1 MLVRIIFVCLI
12 SFAAAYPQKVDER
25 LLLIEAQKLIS
36 YMESYDQMANKYT
49 DVFIVSNITNVAQSV
64 SRSMNI
70 LINVYHL
77 IHIHNII
84 QGVEDRQTVGNYV
97 YQQLPKL
104 SRLLKIER
112 KITNGMLSSVNN
124 KEIIDITSLYIS
136 SLNYII
142 TTLDTSVNKLN

>member
-1 MLVRIIFVCLI
+1 MIVRIIIVCLI
-12 SFAAAYPQKVDER
+12 SFAAVYPQKIDER
-25 LLLIEAQKLIS
+25 LLLIEAQKLIT
-36 YMESYDQMANKYT
+36 YMESFDQMTNKYK

-84 QGVEDRQTVGNYV
+84 QGAEDKQTVGNYV

-104 SRLLKIER
+104 SRLLKIES
-112 KITNGMLSSVNN
+112 KITKGMLSSIST
-124 KEIIDITSLYIS
+124 KEIKDVTTLYIS
-136 SLNYII
+136 SLSFVI
-142 TTLDTSVNKLN
+142 TTLDTSGE

>member
-1 MLVRIIFVCLI
+1 MFVRIIIVCLI
-12 SFAAAYPQKVDER
+12 SFAAVYPQKIDER
-25 LLLIEAQKLIS
+25 LLLIEAQQLIT
-36 YMESYDQMANKYT
+36 YMESFDQMANKYT

-84 QGVEDRQTVGNYV
+84 IGVEDKNTVGNYV

-112 KITNGMLSSVNN
+112 KITNGMLSSIST
-124 KEIIDITSLYIS
+124 KEIKD
-136 SLNYII
+136 I
-142 TTLDTSVNKLN
+142 TTLYIGSLSFVITTLESSIE

>member
-1 MLVRIIFVCLI
+1 MIVRIIFVCLI
-12 SFAAAYPQKVDER
+12 SFAAVYPQKIDER
-25 LLLIEAQKLIS
+25 LLLIEAQKLIT
-36 YMESYDQMANKYT
+36 YMESFDQMANKYT
-49 DVFIVSNITNVAQSV
+49 DVFIVSSLTNIAQSV

-84 QGVEDRQTVGNYV
+84 QGAEDKKTVGNYV

-112 KITNGMLSSVNN
+112 KITNGMLSSVNT
-124 KEIIDITSLYIS
+124 KEIKDVTTLYIS

-142 TTLDTSVNKLN
+142 TTLDTSVE

>member
-1 MLVRIIFVCLI
+1 MLVKIIIVCLI
-12 SFAAAYPQKVDER
+12 SFAAVYPQKIDER
-25 LLLIEAQKLIS
+25 LLLIEAQKLIN
-36 YMESYDQMANKYT
+36 YMESFDEMTNEYT
-49 DVFIVSNITNVAQSV
+49 DIIIVSNITNVAQSI

-112 KITNGMLSSVNN
+112 KITNGMLSSIGT
-124 KEIIDITSLYIS
+124 KEIKDVTTLYIS
-136 SLNYII
+136 SLSFVI
-142 TTLDTSVNKLN
+142 TTLDTSVE

>member
-1 MLVRIIFVCLI
+1 MIRIIIIICII
-12 SFAAAYPQKVDER
+12 SFAAVFPQKVDER
-25 LLLIEAQKLIS
+25 LLLVEAQKLIT
-36 YMESYDQMANKYT
+36 YMESFDQMANNYSN
-49 DVFIVSNITNVAQSV
+49 VFIVSHLTNIAQSV

-84 QGVEDRQTVGNYV
+84 QGVEDKQIVGNYV
-97 YQQLPKL
+97 YHQLPKL

-112 KITNGMLSSVNN
+112 KITNGMLSSVNT
-124 KEIIDITSLYIS
+124 KEIKDITTVYIS

-142 TTLDTSVNKLN
+142 TTLDTSVE

>member
-1 MLVRIIFVCLI
+1 MLVRIIIVCLLSI
-12 SFAAAYPQKVDER
+12 AVVYPQKIDER
-25 LLLIEAQKLIS
+25 LLLVEAQKLIT
-36 YMESYDQMANKYT
+36 YMESFDEMANTYT
-49 DVFIVSNITNVAQSV
+49 DVFIVSKITNVAQSV

-84 QGVEDRQTVGNYV
+84 QGVEDKLTVGNYV

-112 KITNGMLSSVNN
+112 KITNGMLSSIST
-124 KEIIDITSLYIS
+124 KEIKDITTLYIN
-136 SLNYII
+136 SLSFVI
-142 TTLDTSVNKLN
+142 TTLDTSVE

>member
-1 MLVRIIFVCLI
+1 MIVRIIFVCLI
-12 SFAAAYPQKVDER
+12 SFAAVYSQKIDER
-25 LLLIEAQKLIS
+25 LLLIEAQKLIT

-49 DVFIVSNITNVAQSV
+49 DVFIVSNITNIAQSV

-77 IHIHNII
+77 IHIHSII
-84 QGVEDRQTVGNYV
+84 QGAEDKQTVGNYV

-104 SRLLKIER
+104 ARLLKIER
-112 KITNGMLSSVNN
+112 KITNGMLSSVNT
-124 KEIIDITSLYIS
+124 KEIKDVTTLYIS

-142 TTLDTSVNKLN
+142 TTLDTSVE

>member
-1 MLVRIIFVCLI
+1 MIVRIIFVCLI
-12 SFAAAYPQKVDER
+12 SFAAAFPQKVDER
-25 LLLIEAQKLIS
+25 LLLIEAQKLIT
-36 YMESYDQMANKYT
+36 YMESFDEMANKYT

-84 QGVEDRQTVGNYV
+84 QGAEDKQTVGNYV

-112 KITNGMLSSVNN
+112 KITNGMLSSVNT
-124 KEIIDITSLYIS
+124 KEIKDVTTLYIS

-142 TTLDTSVNKLN
+142 NTLDTSVE

>member
-1 MLVRIIFVCLI
+1 MLVRIIIVCLI
-12 SFAAAYPQKVDER
+12 SFAAVYPQKIDER
-25 LLLIEAQKLIS
+25 LLLVEAQKLIK
-36 YMESYDQMANKYT
+36 YMESFDEMANNYK
-49 DVFIVSNITNVAQSV
+49 DVFIVSKITNVAQSV

-84 QGVEDRQTVGNYV
+84 QGAEDKKTVGNYV

-112 KITNGMLSSVNN
+112 KITNSMLSSIST
-124 KEIIDITSLYIS
+124 KEIKDLTTLYIG
-136 SLNYII
+136 SLSFVI
-142 TTLDTSVNKLN
+142 TTLDTSGE

>member
-1 MLVRIIFVCLI
+1 MIVRIIIVCLI
-12 SFAAAYPQKVDER
+12 SFTAVYPQKIDER
-25 LLLIEAQKLIS
+25 LLLVEAQKLIK
-36 YMESYDQMANKYT
+36 YMESFDEMANNYT

-84 QGVEDRQTVGNYV
+84 QGAEDKKTVGNYV

-112 KITNGMLSSVNN
+112 KITNSMLSSISI
-124 KEIIDITSLYIS
+124 KEIKDITTLYIG
-136 SLNYII
+136 SLNFVI
-142 TTLDTSVNKLN
+142 TTLDTSVE

>member
-1 MLVRIIFVCLI
+1 MIVRIIIVCLI
-12 SFAAAYPQKVDER
+12 SFAAVYPQKIDER
-25 LLLIEAQKLIS
+25 LLLVEAQKLIN
-36 YMESYDQMANKYT
+36 YMESFDEMANKYT

-84 QGVEDRQTVGNYV
+84 QGAEDKQTVGNYV

-104 SRLLKIER
+104 SRLLKIES
-112 KITNGMLSSVNN
+112 KITNGMLSSISI
-124 KEIIDITSLYIS
+124 KEIKDVTTLYIS
-136 SLNYII
+136 TLNYVI
-142 TTLDTSVNKLN
+142 TTLDTSVK

>member
-1 MLVRIIFVCLI
+1 MLVRIIIVCII
-12 SFAAAYPQKVDER
+12 SFAAVYPQKVDER
-25 LLLIEAQKLIS
+25 LLLVEAQKLIT
-36 YMESYDQMANKYT
+36 YMESFDQMANNYSN
-49 DVFIVSNITNVAQSV
+49 VFIVSHITNIAQSV

-84 QGVEDRQTVGNYV
+84 QGVEDKQIVGNYV

-112 KITNGMLSSVNN
+112 KITKGMLSSVNT
-124 KEIIDITSLYIS
+124 KEIKDVTTLYIT

-142 TTLDTSVNKLN
+142 TTLDTSVE

>member
-1 MLVRIIFVCLI
+1 MLVRIIIVCII
-12 SFAAAYPQKVDER
+12 SLVAVYPQKVDER
-25 LLLIEAQKLIS
+25 LLLVEAQKLIT
-36 YMESYDQMANKYT
+36 YMESFDQMANNYSN
-49 DVFIVSNITNVAQSV
+49 VFIVSHITNIAQSV

-84 QGVEDRQTVGNYV
+84 QGVEDKQIVGIYV

-112 KITNGMLSSVNN
+112 KITNGMLSSVNT
-124 KEIIDITSLYIS
+124 KEIKDITTLYIS

-142 TTLDTSVNKLN
+142 TTLDTSVE

>member
-1 MLVRIIFVCLI
+1 MLVRIIIVCLI
-12 SFAAAYPQKVDER
+12 SFAAVYPQKIDER
-25 LLLIEAQKLIS
+25 LLLVEAQKLIK
-36 YMESYDQMANKYT
+36 YMESFDEMANKYT
-49 DVFIVSNITNVAQSV
+49 DGFIVSNITNVAQSV

-84 QGVEDRQTVGNYV
+84 QGVEDKNTVGNYV

-112 KITNGMLSSVNN
+112 KITNGMLSSIST
-124 KEIIDITSLYIS
+124 KEIKDITTLYVGSLS
-136 SLNYII
+136 FII
-142 TTLDTSVNKLN
+142 TTLDTSDQ

>member
-12 SFAAAYPQKVDER
+12 SFAAVFPQKVDER
-25 LLLIEAQKLIS
+25 LLLVEAQKLIT
-36 YMESYDQMANKYT
+36 YMESFDQMANKYT
-49 DVFIVSNITNVAQSV
+49 DVFIVSNITNIAQSV

-84 QGVEDRQTVGNYV
+84 QGVDDKQTVGNYV

-112 KITNGMLSSVNN
+112 KITNGMLSSDNT
-124 KEIIDITSLYIS
+124 KEIKD
-136 SLNYII
+136 I
-142 TTLDTSVNKLN
+142 TTLYINSLSYVITTLETSVE

>member
-1 MLVRIIFVCLI
+1 MLVRIIIVCII
-12 SFAAAYPQKVDER
+12 SFAAVYPQKVDER
-25 LLLIEAQKLIS
+25 LLLVEAQKLIT
-36 YMESYDQMANKYT
+36 YMESFDQMANNYSN
-49 DVFIVSNITNVAQSV
+49 VFIVSHITNIAQSV

-84 QGVEDRQTVGNYV
+84 QGVEDKQIVGNYV

-112 KITNGMLSSVNN
+112 KITNGMLSSVNT
-124 KEIIDITSLYIS
+124 KEIKDITTLYIS

-142 TTLDTSVNKLN
+142 TTLDTSVE

>member
-1 MLVRIIFVCLI
+1 MLVRIIFVCLF
-12 SFAAAYPQKVDER
+12 SFAAAFPQKIDER
-25 LLLIEAQKLIS
+25 LLLIEAQKLIT

-84 QGVEDRQTVGNYV
+84 QGVEDKQTVGNYV

-112 KITNGMLSSVNN
+112 KITNGMLSSINTKDV
-124 KEIIDITSLYIS
+124 KDMTTLYIG
-136 SLNYII
+136 SLNFVI
-142 TTLDTSVNKLN
+142 TTLDTSAE

>member
-1 MLVRIIFVCLI
+1 MIVRIIIVCLI
-12 SFAAAYPQKVDER
+12 SFAAVYPQKIDER
-25 LLLIEAQKLIS
+25 LLLVEAQKLIK
-36 YMESYDQMANKYT
+36 YMESFDEMASNYT
-49 DVFIVSNITNVAQSV
+49 DVFIVSKITNVAQSI

-84 QGVEDRQTVGNYV
+84 QGVEDKKTVGNYV

-112 KITNGMLSSVNN
+112 KITNSMLSSIST
-124 KEIIDITSLYIS
+124 KEIKDLTTLYIG
-136 SLNYII
+136 SLSFVI
-142 TTLDTSVNKLN
+142 TTLDTSGE

>member
-1 MLVRIIFVCLI
+1 MFVRIIVVCLF
-12 SFAAAYPQKVDER
+12 SFAAVYPQKIDER
-25 LLLIEAQKLIS
+25 LLLVEAQKLIK
-36 YMESYDQMANKYT
+36 YMESFDEMANNYT

-84 QGVEDRQTVGNYV
+84 QGVEDKNTVGNYI

-112 KITNGMLSSVNN
+112 KITNSMLSSISI
-124 KEIIDITSLYIS
+124 KEIKDITTLYIG
-136 SLNYII
+136 SLNFVI
-142 TTLDTSVNKLN
+142 TTLDTAVE

>member
-1 MLVRIIFVCLI
+1 MIRRIIIICII
-12 SFAAAYPQKVDER
+12 SFAAVFPQKVDER
-25 LLLIEAQKLIS
+25 LLLVEAQKLIT
-36 YMESYDQMANKYT
+36 YMESFDQMANNYSN
-49 DVFIVSNITNVAQSV
+49 VFIVSHLTNIAQSV

-84 QGVEDRQTVGNYV
+84 QGVEDKQTVGNYV

-112 KITNGMLSSVNN
+112 KITNSMLSSVNT
-124 KEIIDITSLYIS
+124 KEIKDITTVYIT

-142 TTLDTSVNKLN
+142 TILDTSVE

>member
-1 MLVRIIFVCLI
+1 MLVRIIIVCII
-12 SFAAAYPQKVDER
+12 SFAAVYPQKVDER
-25 LLLIEAQKLIS
+25 LLLVEAQKLIT
-36 YMESYDQMANKYT
+36 YMESFDQMANNYSN
-49 DVFIVSNITNVAQSV
+49 VFIVSHITNIAQSV

-84 QGVEDRQTVGNYV
+84 QGVEDKQIVGIYV

-112 KITNGMLSSVNN
+112 KITNGMLSSVNT
-124 KEIIDITSLYIS
+124 KEIKDITTLYIS

-142 TTLDTSVNKLN
+142 TTLDTSVE

>member
-1 MLVRIIFVCLI
+1 MGVSRISV
-12 SFAAAYPQKVDER
+12 AAVYPQKIDER
-25 LLLIEAQKLIS
+25 LLLVEAQKLIK
-36 YMESYDQMANKYT
+36 YMESFDEMANKYT

-84 QGVEDRQTVGNYV
+84 QGVEDKQTVGNYV

-112 KITNGMLSSVNN
+112 KITNGMLSTIST
-124 KEIIDITSLYIS
+124 KEIKDMTTLYIG
-136 SLNYII
+136 SLSFVIK
-142 TTLDTSVNKLN
+142 TLDTSGE

>member
-1 MLVRIIFVCLI
+1 MIVRIIIVCII
-12 SFAAAYPQKVDER
+12 SFASVYPQKIDER
-25 LLLIEAQKLIS
+25 LLLIEAQKLIT

-49 DVFIVSNITNVAQSV
+49 DVFIVSNITNIAQSV

-84 QGVEDRQTVGNYV
+84 QGAEDKQTVGNYV

-112 KITNGMLSSVNN
+112 KITLGMLSSVNT
-124 KEIIDITSLYIS
+124 KEIKDVTILYIS

-142 TTLDTSVNKLN
+142 TTLDTSVE